1 MKWSQGGHQSE
12 IFWILGLYIAGKF
25 ISDTLWLQRHSLHI
39 VFLQRQQ
46 FFVELYNFIGSFMR
60 LSFITQFKIEFLWP
74 FTGCR
79 KVLGKMPD
87 TQNENNY
94 ISCAISLEQYIADD
108 HDFCY
113 TCLKWWYLQ
122 GFFHFWFL
130 FFRVLGGKRAKNC
143 PRWLKKFCLLNFIPQ
158 ELYIIWSWLM
168 VHMCKRIICPG
179 VFPNLNCWG
188 Q

>member
-46 FFVELYNFIGSFMR
+46 FFLVLYNFIGSFMR

-87 TQNENNY
+87 TQMKIITSVMCH
-94 ISCAISLEQYIADD
+94 ISGTVYSRWLWFLL
-108 HDFCY
+108 HL
-113 TCLKWWYLQ
+113 LKMMMSS
-122 GFFHFWFL
+122 GFFSFL
-130 FFRVLGGKRAKNC
+130 I
-143 PRWLKKFCLLNFIPQ
+143 FIFQ
-158 ELYIIWSWLM
+158 
-168 VHMCKRIICPG
+168 G
-179 VFPNLNCWG
+179 VRG
-188 Q
+188 